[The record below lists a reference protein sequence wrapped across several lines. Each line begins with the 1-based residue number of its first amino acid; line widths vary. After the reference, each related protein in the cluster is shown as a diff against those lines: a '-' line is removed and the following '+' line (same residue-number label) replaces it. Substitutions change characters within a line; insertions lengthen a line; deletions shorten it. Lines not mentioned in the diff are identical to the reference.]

1 MTISGSEFRVLQLPN
16 PPVLLHHL
24 EAETI
29 SGSRARNKADKE
41 AEQTGADIWEC
52 MGMQGV
58 ADRDL
63 G

>member
-1 MTISGSEFRVLQLPN
+1 MSGSELRVLQLTN
-16 PPVLLHHL
+16 PLFLLHYL

-29 SGSRARNKADKE
+29 LGPRARNKADKE
-41 AEQTGADIWEC
+41 AEQTGADICWEC
-52 MGMQGV
+52 MGRQGV